1 MDAGCV
7 PHSVM
12 SASAQT
18 RGRSASI
25 FICMRTKVDTHS
37 AVAMPGT
44 GATTTDSLAWVSTST
59 HQPRDRQLVYA
70 RAKCGQPKKVTF
82 YSRPTP
88 RWEGSN
94 LIYDSHYFAEWAAL
108 EAMRKSA

>member
-1 MDAGCV
+1 MQEGCRTALCALA
-7 PHSVM
+7 HKLGG
-12 SASAQT
+12 SAP
-18 RGRSASI
+18 I
-25 FICMRTKVDTHS
+25 FICMRTKLDTHS

-70 RAKCGQPKKVTF
+70 RVKGGQPKKVTF
-82 YSRPTP
+82 YARPTP

-94 LIYDSHYFAEWAAL
+94 LIYDSQYFTEWAAL